1 MKRGFASIAVAAAVS
16 AACGGSSG
24 VVRPKPLQFH
34 FKEQYLTKVPP
45 EERAEMKAALA
56 EFNRAKQENQKA
68 ESDYA
73 DSKNKLDQARGEAS
87 KAHGQKESADSQRE
101 EAEKAKNNFNQLN
114 MAKRDQRVAEVT
126 QRAADKKVDMLEARK
141 SYLDKWVRYTR
152 EYVYAAEAKYE
163 LAKANTARAHNIA
176 PPDFAYQAYIDQY
189 EKRRAKADKL
199 KGPVDG
205 AKDSWLAEQKDY
217 DAKRRDEMEA
227 RGIDTA
233 AKSPDADQKDP
244 RGKTKK

>member
-1 MKRGFASIAVAAAVS
+1 MTRGFAWFAIAAAMSV
-16 AACGGSSG
+16 ACGGASG
-24 VVRPKPLQFH
+24 ATRPKPLQYH

-45 EERAEMKAALA
+45 EERADMKAALA
-56 EFNRAKQENQKA
+56 EYNRAKQENHRA
-68 ESDYA
+68 ETEYA
-73 DSKNKLDQARGEAS
+73 DSKSKLEQAKGEAS

-101 EAEKAKNNFNQLN
+101 KAEEGKDNFNQVN

-141 SYLDKWVRYTR
+141 SYLDKWVRYSR
-152 EYVYAAEAKYE
+152 EYVFVAEAKYE

-176 PPDFAYQAYIDQY
+176 PPDFAYQAYVDQY
-189 EKRRAKADKL
+189 ERRRAKADKL

-205 AKDSWLAEQKDY
+205 AKESWLAEKKEY
-217 DAKRRDEMEA
+217 DARRRDEMEA

-233 AKSPDADQKDP
+233 ATAPDADQ
-244 RGKTKK
+244 RENKKK